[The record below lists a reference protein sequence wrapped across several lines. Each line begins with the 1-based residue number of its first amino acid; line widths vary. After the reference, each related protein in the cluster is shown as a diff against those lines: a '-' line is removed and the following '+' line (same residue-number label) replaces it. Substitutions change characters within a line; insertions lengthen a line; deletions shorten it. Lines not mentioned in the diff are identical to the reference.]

1 MSESFPYRTKALF
14 AFEEIDGVDVCFFGM
29 HVQEYGS
36 DCPPPN
42 TRYPPWASS
51 QIPWIISVRHRLLGH
66 TFQFVAQV
74 HPTVGLQM
82 TLKGKTNI
90 TTKMLNFLDSA
101 FLILP
106 LDVYILAVLKKC
118 CPSFAFE
125 DCLHQVKMLKC
136 ALKYHQH

>member
-42 TRYPPWASS
+42 TRY
-51 QIPWIISVRHRLLGH
+51 LLGPLP
-66 TFQFVAQV
+66 TSPGLSLAGFWDMDFISGGAQI
-74 HPTVGLQM
+74 HPAVGLQV

-90 TTKMLNFLDSA
+90 TTKTLHFSDSA
-101 FLILP
+101 FN
-106 LDVYILAVLKKC
+106 
-118 CPSFAFE
+118 F
-125 DCLHQVKMLKC
+125 CLSM
-136 ALKYHQH
+136 